1 MAMSY
6 GPSSTPHIANAL
18 ETGEAPTSPWGYRNF
33 RLFLISMIAVI
44 LANQITGTVVA
55 YQIYKLTGDPLS
67 LGLIGLAEALPF
79 ISLSLFGGHFA
90 DVYDRRALA
99 IAVLCVLSVSA
110 GALFLLT
117 VAQQQIPT
125 ETLRFAVYGIV
136 MLGGCCRAFLG
147 PARAALNAELIPV
160 ALYTRAIAFRTAAF
174 QLSMALGPALGGV
187 LYASVGPAGAYASS
201 GALLL
206 AAILTMQRI
215 SDVRPNAVTTRSTL
229 PVLQS
234 VKEGVA
240 FLASD
245 RLLLSVQLLD
255 LFAVLFGGA
264 TALLPVF
271 ANEILGVGSQ
281 GFGLLRAAPA
291 VGAISASLLLSVLP
305 PLSRAGRAILLA
317 VAGYG
322 VSIILF
328 GLSRNFVFSLLL
340 LGVGGAL
347 DMVSVLVRSTLLQL
361 RAPGHMLGR
370 LSSINQIFIGSSNEI
385 GAFESGVAA
394 KLLGVV
400 PSVLFGGTM
409 TLLTTGLTALKAPEL
424 RRLGALDSDVE
435 AR

>member
-1 MAMSY
+1 M
-6 GPSSTPHIANAL
+6 ID
-18 ETGEAPTSPWGYRNF
+18 APTSPWGYRDF

-44 LANQITGTVVA
+44 LANQVTGTVVA
-55 YQIYKLTGDPLS
+55 YQIYQLTGDPLS
-67 LGLIGLAEALPF
+67 LGMIGLAEALPF
-79 ISLSLFGGHFA
+79 IALSLFGGHFA

-99 IAVLCVLSVSA
+99 MSVLGVLSISA
-110 GALFLLT
+110 LALWALT
-117 VAQQQIPT
+117 NYQHA
-125 ETLRFAVYGIV
+125 LRSDGLRWALYGII
-136 MLGGCCRAFLG
+136 MLGGVCRAFLG

-160 ALYTRAIAFRTAAF
+160 ALYARAIAYRTGAF

-187 LYASVGPAGAYASS
+187 LYASVGPARTYLAS
-201 GALLL
+201 GGLLWV
-206 AAILTMQRI
+206 AIVTMLKI
-215 SDVRPNAVTTRSTL
+215 SSLRPNGVTARNPL
-229 PVLQS
+229 PMLS
-234 VKEGVA
+234 SLKEGVT

-271 ANEILGVGSQ
+271 ATEILGVGSQ
-281 GFGLLRAAPA
+281 GFGVLRAAPA
-291 VGAISASLLLSVLP
+291 VGAISASLVMAVRP
-305 PLSRAGRAILLA
+305 PLARAGRAILLA

-322 VSIILF
+322 VSVILF
-328 GLSRNFVFSLLL
+328 GLSRNFLFSVLL

-361 RAPGHMLGR
+361 RTPAHMLGR

-400 PSVLFGGTM
+400 PSVLFGGAM
-409 TLLTTGLTALKAPEL
+409 TLLSTGLTALKAPEL
-424 RRLGALDSDVE
+424 RRLGALDGDGTT
-435 AR
+435 R